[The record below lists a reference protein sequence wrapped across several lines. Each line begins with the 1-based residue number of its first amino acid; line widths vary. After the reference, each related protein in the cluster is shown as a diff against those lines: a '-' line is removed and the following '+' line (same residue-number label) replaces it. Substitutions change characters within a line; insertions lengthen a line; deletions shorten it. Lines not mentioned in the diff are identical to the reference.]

1 MEDRQAQIE
10 YLLEHYQHPHNRGEM
25 LDADVHV
32 QGGHEGCAD
41 IITVYLKFDGDKI
54 DKVSFTGTG
63 CTVSQAAASI
73 VTELAQGKTIAEIE
87 QMDHQALEEEVGHE
101 VIHTRP
107 RCATLGMDVL
117 KSAAKKYHNERR
129 TRQSQ
134 QN

>member
-25 LDADVHV
+25 PDADVHV

-41 IITVYLKFDGDKI
+41 IITMYLKFDGDKL

-63 CTVSQAAASI
+63 CTISQASASI
-73 VTELAQGKTIAEIE
+73 MTDLAQGKTIDEIQHMGHE
-87 QMDHQALEEEVGHE
+87 ALEEELGHE
-101 VIHTRP
+101 VITTRP
-107 RCATLGMDVL
+107 RCATLSIDVL
-117 KSAAKKYHNERR
+117 KAAAKKYYEERR
-129 TRQSQ
+129 TRQSE

>member
-25 LDADVHV
+25 PDADVHV

-41 IITVYLKFDGDKI
+41 IITMYLKFDGDRV

-63 CTVSQAAASI
+63 CTVSQASASI
-73 VTELAQGKTIAEIE
+73 MTDLAQGKTIGEIE
-87 QMDHQALEEEVGHE
+87 RMGHEALEEEIGHE
-101 VIHTRP
+101 VITTRP
-107 RCATLGMDVL
+107 RCATLSLDVL
-117 KSAAKKYHNERR
+117 KAAAKKYYEERR

-134 QN
+134 LL